1 MEDSNVPELLMARLL
16 FTEKPPLD
24 AAALATA
31 LREVFG
37 QVDNSDGSLVYF
49 FPGYPVTFA
58 EGNVPA
64 QLMVATA
71 EQPSGADYLESA
83 LQQSWH
89 WPEAAA
95 VVAGCEYEVSI
106 LDFLTRTLE
115 YPKRVELFQK
125 ALECLV
131 KLLTPQAIYFTT
143 SDKVVDP
150 AAYLDRG
157 KAELEGLLN
166 VRLFNIADSDTPEML
181 MDTLGL
187 HALGLPDFQIRF
199 ADLEP
204 GEVAGALTGYAY
216 YLFENG
222 PVIEDG
228 NTIQGLT
235 PASKW
240 TCYYADSLVGPERLV
255 IELETDQE

>member
-16 FTEKPPLD
+16 FTEKPLLN
-24 AAALATA
+24 AAALAAA
-31 LREVFG
+31 LRKVFG
-37 QVDNSDGSLVYF
+37 SVDNPDDSLVYF
-49 FPGYPVTFA
+49 FPEYLVTFT

-64 QLMVATA
+64 QLMVAAT
-71 EQPSGADYLESA
+71 ERPSGTDYLESA

-89 WPEAAA
+89 WPEAAT
-95 VVAGCEYEVSI
+95 VVAGCEHEVSI
-106 LDFLTRTLE
+106 TDFLTRTLD
-115 YPKRVELFQK
+115 YSKRVELFQK
-125 ALECLV
+125 ALECLI
-131 KLLTPQAIYFTT
+131 KLLAPQAICFTT
-143 SDKVVDP
+143 SDKIVEP
-150 AAYLDRG
+150 AAYLNRG

-166 VRLFNIADSDTPEML
+166 VRLFNIADSGTPEML

-199 ADLEP
+199 SDLEP

-235 PASKW
+235 PADKW
-240 TCYYADSLVGPERLV
+240 TCYHAESLVGPERLV
-255 IELETDQE
+255 IQLETE

>member
-16 FTEKPPLD
+16 FTEKPSLD
-24 AAALATA
+24 AATLAIA

-49 FPGYPVTFA
+49 FPEYPVTFS

-71 EQPSGADYLESA
+71 ERPSGTDYLESA

-95 VVAGCEYEVSI
+95 VVAACEHEVSI
-106 LDFLTRTLE
+106 IDFLTRTLE
-115 YPKRVELFQK
+115 YPQRVELFQK
-125 ALECLV
+125 ALDCLIRV
-131 KLLTPQAIYFTT
+131 LAPEAIYFIT
-143 SDKVVDP
+143 SDKVVEP
-150 AAYLDRG
+150 TAYLNRG
-157 KAELEGLLN
+157 KATLEGLLN
-166 VRLFNIADSDTPEML
+166 VRLFNISDSDAQEMF
-181 MDTLGL
+181 MDTLGM

-199 ADLEP
+199 TDLEP

-235 PASKW
+235 PADKW
-240 TCYYADSLVGPERLV
+240 TCYHADSLVGPERLA
-255 IELETDQE
+255 IQLETDQE